1 MKPTRSNRARW
12 RFLAPAGALL
22 ASLSL
27 AACGGSSSN
36 GSTNSSASATPK
48 VIPTG
53 APIKVMVAGTLDGPT
68 DLPELPH
75 GAESAAERI
84 NAEGGIKGR
93 PIDVLVCDDNNP
105 SPDACA
111 RKAVSEHVAAV
122 VGSQSAGIN
131 PILAANGIPQV
142 GPYPFVND
150 DYTQP
155 NSFPVSAGSAAA
167 GGAVKLLAGLGVK
180 KIVPLT
186 LTGASATSTAVSFM
200 QQTAARTP
208 GVTILSAI
216 GLPFPST
223 DLSAEVAKA
232 ASSGAEAMVVL
243 AFPTQN
249 VQVLQAARAAGV
261 TQKLVFSSATFPQA
275 LVDHLKSA
283 AEGVYTISSFLPV
296 SSTVPAMQQFNKD
309 MATYAAGQELSDIS
323 LNSWAAMQL
332 FAIAARKAATI
343 DARGIT
349 RVLPTLQ
356 NIELGVTAPFSF
368 AQAGALTTA
377 PRVVNL
383 GTFAGQVKNG
393 VITAVS
399 STPTPAY
406 P

>member
-1 MKPTRSNRARW
+1 MTTNRPHSRW
-12 RFLAPAGALL
+12 RRRLGVVGTIAASVALGA
-22 ASLSL
+22 
-27 AACGGSSSN
+27 CGSSSHR
-36 GSTNSSASATPK
+36 TTPTTPAATPRT
-48 VIPTG
+48 IPSG
-53 APIKVMVAGTLDGPT
+53 VPIKVMIAGTLDGPT
-68 DLPELPH
+68 ELPELPH
-75 GAESAAERI
+75 GAEAAADQI
-84 NAEGGIKGR
+84 NAEGGVKGR
-93 PIDVLVCDDNNP
+93 PIDVIVCDDNNP

-122 VGSQSAGIN
+122 VGSQSNGIN
-131 PILAANGIPQV
+131 PILEASGIPQV
-142 GPYPFVND
+142 GPYPFIND

-167 GGAVKLLAGLGVK
+167 GGAVKLLAGLGIH
-180 KIVPLT
+180 KIVPLA

-200 QQTAARTP
+200 QQTAAKTP
-208 GVTILSAI
+208 GITISSTI

-223 DLSAEVAKA
+223 DLSAEVSKA

-283 AEGVYTISSFLPV
+283 ANGVYTISSFLPV
-296 SSTVPAMQQFNKD
+296 SSTAPAMQRFNRE
-309 MATYAAGQELSDIS
+309 MAKYAPGQELSDIS
-323 LNSWAAMQL
+323 LNSWAAMQT
-332 FAIAARKAATI
+332 FAIAATHARTI

-349 RVLPTLQ
+349 RVLPTLGT
-356 NIELGVTAPFSF
+356 IELGVTAPFSF
-368 AQAGALTTA
+368 AHAGALSTA

-383 GTFAGQVKNG
+383 GTFGGVVKNG
-393 VITAVS
+393 VITALS